1 MNSKTKKESFITYN
15 PNTNSFLLSPKHSIH
30 QRSIFVNNNL
40 NKTLKPLADD
50 NRTSKNR
57 VSSTEKCSKS
67 NLCNPE
73 SS

>member
-30 QRSIFVNNNL
+30 QRSIFINNNL

-50 NRTSKNR
+50 NRTK
-57 VSSTEKCSKS
+57 TENSENCSKS
-67 NLCNPE
+67 NLCN
-73 SS
+73 SGIGKN

>member
-50 NRTSKNR
+50 NRI
-57 VSSTEKCSKS
+57 SSEKCSKS
-67 NLCNPE
+67 NLCNQG